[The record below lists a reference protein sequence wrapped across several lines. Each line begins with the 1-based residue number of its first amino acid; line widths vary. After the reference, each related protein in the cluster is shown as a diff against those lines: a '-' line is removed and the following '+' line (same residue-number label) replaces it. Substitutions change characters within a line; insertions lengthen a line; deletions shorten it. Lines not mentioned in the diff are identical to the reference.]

1 MATTPTTVD
10 EYILQYPVEVRS
22 ILERI
27 RALVHRLST
36 KPVLEQIKYG
46 MPAFVIEGR
55 HTIYVA
61 AWKKHVGF
69 YAVPKAPSKL
79 EQELE
84 EYRSDKDT
92 VKFPF
97 KKPVDWELVERLVEF
112 LLTSEAYAG
121 PDAEVDPQ
129 A

>member
-1 MATTPTTVD
+1 MAATPTTID

-27 RALVHRLST
+27 RALVQRLSS

-69 YAVPKAPSKL
+69 YAVHRAPSAL
-79 EQELE
+79 ERDID

-97 KKPVDWELVERLVEF
+97 KRPVDWELVERLVEF

-121 PDAEVDPQ
+121 TAPEGDPQ

>member
-1 MATTPTTVD
+1 MATTPTTID

-27 RALVHRLST
+27 RALVQRLST

-79 EQELE
+79 EQDLE
-84 EYRSDKDT
+84 QFRSDKDT

-112 LLTSEAYAG
+112 LLTSDAYAG
-121 PDAEVDPQ
+121 TGSDADPQ

>member
-1 MATTPTTVD
+1 MAIAPTTID

-27 RALVHRLST
+27 RATVHRLST
-36 KPVLEQIKYG
+36 QPVLEQITYG
-46 MPAFVIEGR
+46 MPTFLIEGR
-55 HTIYVA
+55 HNIYVA

-69 YAVPKAPSKL
+69 YAVPKAPSSL
-79 EQELE
+79 ERELD

-97 KKPVDWELVERLVEF
+97 KKPVDWELVDRLVEF

-121 PDAEVDPQ
+121 AAPEADPQ

>member
-1 MATTPTTVD
+1 MATTPATVD
-10 EYILQYPVEVRS
+10 EYIVQYPVEVRS

-27 RALVHRLST
+27 RALVHRLSS
-36 KPVLEQIKYG
+36 KPVSEQIKYG

-69 YAVPKAPSKL
+69 YAIPKAPSKL
-79 EQELE
+79 EQELD

-121 PDAEVDPQ
+121 AEPDGDPQ

>member
-1 MATTPTTVD
+1 MATTPTTVA

-27 RALVHRLST
+27 RALIQRLST
-36 KPVLEQIKYG
+36 KPVLESIKYG

-69 YAVPKAPSKL
+69 YAVPKAPSAL
-79 EQELE
+79 EQELA

-97 KKPVDWELVERLVEF
+97 KKPVDWELVERLVDF
-112 LLTSEAYAG
+112 LLTSESHAG
-121 PDAEVDPQ
+121 AEAEGDPQ

>member
-1 MATTPTTVD
+1 MATAPTTID

-27 RALVHRLST
+27 RALIQRLSPR
-36 KPVLEQIKYG
+36 PVLEQVKYG

-69 YAVPKAPSKL
+69 YAVNKAPSAL
-79 EQELE
+79 ERELE
-84 EYRSDKDT
+84 PYRSDKGT

-97 KKPVDWELVERLVEF
+97 KKPVDWELVESLVQF
-112 LLTSEAYAG
+112 LLTSEGYAG
-121 PDAEVDPQ
+121 PDPDVDPQ

>member
-1 MATTPTTVD
+1 MATTPATID
-10 EYILQYPVEVRS
+10 EYIAQYPVEVRS

-27 RALVHRLST
+27 RALVNRAA
-36 KPVLEQIKYG
+36 PGGLEQIKYG
-46 MPAFVIEGR
+46 MPAIAIEGR
-55 HTIYVA
+55 HTIYFA

-69 YAVPKAPSKL
+69 YAVHKAPSAL
-79 EQELE
+79 ERDIE
-84 EYRSDKDT
+84 EYRGDKDT

-112 LLTSEAYAG
+112 LTTSEAHSGADPEG
-121 PDAEVDPQ
+121 DPQ

>member
-1 MATTPTTVD
+1 MATAPSTVD
-10 EYILQYPVEVRS
+10 EYILQFPVEVRS

-27 RALVHRLST
+27 RALVQRLSS

-69 YAVPKAPSKL
+69 YAVHKAPSAL
-79 EQELE
+79 ERDLD

-112 LLTSEAYAG
+112 LLTAEIYAG
-121 PDAEVDPQ
+121 ADPDADPQ

>member
-1 MATTPTTVD
+1 MATTPTTVA

-27 RALVHRLST
+27 RALVQRLST

-112 LLTSEAYAG
+112 LLTSDAYAG
-121 PDAEVDPQ
+121 AAPESDPQ

>member
-1 MATTPTTVD
+1 MATTPATVD
-10 EYILQYPVEVRS
+10 EYIVQYPVEVRS

-27 RALVHRLST
+27 RALVHRLSA
-36 KPVLEQIKYG
+36 KPVLEQIAYG

-69 YAVPKAPSKL
+69 YAVPKAPSAL
-79 EQELE
+79 ERDLE
-84 EYRSDKDT
+84 EYRGDKET
-92 VKFPF
+92 VKFPV
-97 KKPVDWELVERLVEF
+97 KKPVDWELAERLVEF
-112 LLTSEAYAG
+112 LLTSPATEGPGVAG
-121 PDAEVDPQ
+121 DPQ